1 MRRFFITIDLVLF
14 YSLIITPQYAQ
25 EYDSRITKND
35 LKITLLSL
43 GSGSC
48 RLTYERAFHPRYAAE
63 LTAGRIGWGW
73 DFLHKSASKGW
84 LVKAAF
90 KWNVIPQKNSNS
102 WLAGFYL
109 KPELVG
115 TFFEYHPSHS
125 SDADIRKRTSQW
137 ALLAETGYQVV
148 YKWFLFDVYAGLGPS
163 IGTGNDNNYFHS
175 FMLFPKES
183 HLAFTAGFRI
193 GVAF

>member
-1 MRRFFITIDLVLF
+1 M
-14 YSLIITPQYAQ
+14 S
-25 EYDSRITKND
+25 
-35 LKITLLSL
+35 
-43 GSGSC
+43 
-48 RLTYERAFHPRYAAE
+48 PR
-63 LTAGRIGWGW
+63 
-73 DFLHKSASKGW
+73 
-84 LVKAAF
+84 
-90 KWNVIPQKNSNS
+90 
-102 WLAGFYL
+102 
-109 KPELVG
+109 
-115 TFFEYHPSHS
+115 
-125 SDADIRKRTSQW
+125 RKRTSQW

>member
-1 MRRFFITIDLVLF
+1 MKRVLYTLILVVLF
-14 YSLIITPQYAQ
+14 SFVMTPQYAQ
-25 EYDSRITKND
+25 EMSPRITKNNV
-35 LKITLLSL
+35 KITILSL

-63 LTAGRIGWGW
+63 LTVGRIGWGW
-73 DFLHKSASKGW
+73 DFLHQSESKGW

-115 TFFEYHPSHS
+115 AFFDYHPESQLPGL
-125 SDADIRKRTSQW
+125 RKSTSQW
-137 ALLAETGYQVV
+137 ALLAETGYQFVWR
-148 YKWFLFDVYAGLGPS
+148 WFVLDAYAGFGPS

-183 HLAFTAGFRI
+183 CLAFTAGFRVGI
-193 GVAF
+193 AF